1 MSKNKLTKFAE
12 LDALPNVLQ
21 FPFSVMAETEYAFPY
36 KGSWGSEVF
45 GNDHPIIVELGCG
58 RGEYTVELGRRHP
71 ENNYIGIDIKGN
83 RMWSGAREAHDKGLS
98 NVRFLR
104 TEIELLSYFFA
115 EGELSELWLTFP
127 DPQMRKRRKRLTATN
142 FLLMYKGVLG
152 APMILNLK
160 SDSTFLFTYTKL
172 VAEANGLS
180 ILEEY
185 TNLHSEADR
194 DSDLRTIETYYESQ
208 WRARDID
215 IKYLRIALEAL
226 GDNPL
231 EPDVEIEMDSYRSYS
246 RSKRSELES
255 TK

>member
-1 MSKNKLTKFAE
+1 MSKNKLTKFTE
-12 LDALPNVLQ
+12 MEALANVLQ
-21 FPFSVMAETEYAFPY
+21 YPFKVMAEIGYAFPY
-36 KGSWGSEVF
+36 KGAWGKEVF

-83 RMWSGAREAHDKGLS
+83 RMWSGATEAHSEGLS

-104 TEIELLSYFFA
+104 TEIELLSHFFA
-115 EGELSELWLTFP
+115 EGELSELWITFA
-127 DPQMRKRRKRLTATN
+127 DPQMKKRRKRLTATN
-142 FLLMYKGVLG
+142 FLTMYKEVLKT
-152 APMILNLK
+152 PMILNLK
-160 SDSTFLFTYTKL
+160 TDSTFLYTYTKL
-172 VAEANGLS
+172 VAEVNGLS

-185 TNLHSEADR
+185 TNLHNEAHE

-208 WRARDID
+208 WRTRGID
-215 IKYLRIALEAL
+215 IKYLRIALDAL
-226 GDNPL
+226 RDNPV
-231 EPDVEIEMDSYRSYS
+231 EPDVEIEMDSYRSYA

>member
-21 FPFSVMAETEYAFPY
+21 YPFKVMAETGYAFPY
-36 KGSWGSEVF
+36 KGAWGGEVF
-45 GNDHPIIVELGCG
+45 HNDHPIIVELGCG

-83 RMWSGAREAHDKGLS
+83 RMWSGATQAHEEGLR
-98 NVRFLR
+98 NVCFLR
-104 TEIELLSYFFA
+104 TEIELLSYFFD

-127 DPQMRKRRKRLTATN
+127 DPQMKKRRKRLTATN
-142 FLLMYKGVLG
+142 FLTMYRGVLQ

-160 SDSTFLFTYTKL
+160 SDSTFLYTYTKA
-172 VAEANGLS
+172 VAEVNGLA

-185 TNLHSEADR
+185 TNLHSEADEK
-194 DSDLRTIETYYESQ
+194 SDLRTIETYYESQ
-208 WRARDID
+208 WRARGID

-226 GDNPL
+226 TDTPA
-231 EPDVEIEMDSYRSYS
+231 EPEVEIEMDSYRSYA
-246 RSKRSELES
+246 RSKRSELER

>member
-21 FPFSVMAETEYAFPY
+21 FPFRVMAETGYAFPY
-36 KGSWGSEVF
+36 KGVWDREVF

-58 RGEYTVELGRRHP
+58 RGEYTVELARRHP
-71 ENNYIGIDIKGN
+71 EHNYIGIDIKGN
-83 RMWSGAREAHDKGLS
+83 RMWSGAVKAHNEGLD

-127 DPQMRKRRKRLTATN
+127 DPQMRKRRKRLIATN
-142 FLLMYKGVLG
+142 FLTMYKSLLG

-172 VAEANGLS
+172 VAKENGLS

-185 TNLHSEADR
+185 TNLHGEADK

-208 WRARDID
+208 WKARGID
-215 IKYLRIALEAL
+215 IKYLKIALSSL
-226 GDNPL
+226 PDNPV
-231 EPDVEIEMDSYRSYS
+231 EPEEEIEMDGYRSYS
-246 RSKRSELES
+246 RSKRSDLES

>member
-21 FPFSVMAETEYAFPY
+21 FPFSVMAETEYSFPY

-208 WRARDID
+208 WRARGID

-226 GDNPL
+226 GDNPV